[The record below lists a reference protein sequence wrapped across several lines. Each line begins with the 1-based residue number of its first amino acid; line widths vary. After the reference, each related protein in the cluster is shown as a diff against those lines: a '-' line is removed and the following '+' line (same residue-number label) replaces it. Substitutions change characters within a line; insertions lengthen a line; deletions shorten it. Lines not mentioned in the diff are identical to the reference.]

1 MDEEVNVG
9 VGERW
14 HAWRGAGAAG
24 LPRNGQG
31 DPAQRAEDSS
41 GTMGMGMGMA
51 KAGWD
56 TSPGSW
62 VIVQKLA
69 SNREK
74 KKMKPKKDF
83 KV

>member
-74 KKMKPKKDF
+74 KENEAKEGF
-83 KV
+83 